1 MRAMRKAYLWFAL
14 GLYLAFGINHAI
26 DVFVLEHHEPGID
39 AAAFYRTLLGIG
51 VPIALV
57 AAIVFLV
64 GLRTLRFPGMRP
76 RLGVQAASFLS
87 GILVSVLMFSVAHLT
102 ERLWGTESTR
112 AHLVA
117 VGALLL
123 LSAGFGGL
131 TAALGSWR
139 RPA

>member
-76 RLGVQAASFLS
+76 ISRRGS
-87 GILVSVLMFSVAHLT
+87 GAPSPRGPTWSP
-102 ERLWGTESTR
+102 
-112 AHLVA
+112 
-117 VGALLL
+117 
-123 LSAGFGGL
+123 SAPCC
-131 TAALGSWR
+131 S
-139 RPA
+139 